1 MSEQQVDKVI
11 GVLVDAITSAL
22 GPDDAQQQQQQ
33 AGPAPGSPGRPGGGL
48 EAVEGLLHSM
58 LDSAVQR
65 AAAAAPELGGAAA
78 AGAAGYGL
86 LSPRLML
93 KPQKKFESVSDIQQ
107 MPVLGAAAGQQQQGA
122 AADPAEAGKVL
133 IESLVRDALLLEL
146 QDQARQGQG
155 QQQQGQGQSQAL
167 PGRQPSTALPTAAAA
182 QPAGLA
188 PELMPASDLGAST
201 AQASAGTSAAQAV
214 QPGQALLDLLV
225 ETLLADA
232 SLSADNMAEA
242 SGPTGAPQQG
252 QAQQVPQHASL
263 PMQQLQQQY
272 QQLQQQLHQS
282 RPSTAGQPAA
292 LADVTNTG
300 TAPAGTAAG
309 PGQRGARRF
318 SLPGMDK
325 MLDSTDTSDAEHGV
339 RMLKAAFRARQPAFS
354 PSSSSSWEGE
364 TFRRN
369 KRLLAEGLRAL
380 EEASSKQGRLVS
392 RRQAGSRQPRRRQQR
407 QQQDLSDSSDSSRG
421 KQQATPGK
429 PHRPPQQS
437 PPSKAASSAAA
448 SPAGPGLGYHN
459 ARYTIVEDRRRFT
472 DARPLPPS
480 IGAQLSPMIDRSGRP
495 GLQQPAPSESPYI
508 PSKPAGRGAAHSR
521 HTEQPHS
528 SKATAQQGH
537 TRPHGPPDLDSYRGS
552 AVKRLWRAGDAQ
564 QADGDAG
571 GGQAL
576 AHLQDP
582 LLHPRDSSDSSI
594 DASSSSLYSSV
605 TSSSYSTTNTLPGA
619 ALRASAADSLL
630 ASPAGLQAGPGQDAA
645 GVRRAVV
652 GAGAG
657 LRMLAEASAQSMR
670 DSTVSRSDMIRS
682 KLQMLAAKRRKAVA
696 EVSGSM
702 HACRSTCYLP
712 IVCKLAGRSLLFIS
726 VSKYMHVLPMSVMLL
741 SAIFLLSD

>member
-22 GPDDAQQQQQQ
+22 GPEEAQQQQQ
-33 AGPAPGSPGRPGGGL
+33 AGPALGSPGRPGGGL
-48 EAVEGLLHSM
+48 EAAEGLLHSM

-65 AAAAAPELGGAAA
+65 AAASAPELGGAAA

-93 KPQKKFESVSDIQQ
+93 KPRKKFESVSDIQQ
-107 MPVLGAAAGQQQQGA
+107 MPVLVPAASQQQQQQQPVA

-146 QDQARQGQG
+146 QDQAKQGQG
-155 QQQQGQGQSQAL
+155 QQQQGQAQSQAL
-167 PGRQPSTALPTAAAA
+167 PSRQPSTTLPTAAAA
-182 QPAGLA
+182 QASGLA
-188 PELMPASDLGAST
+188 PELMPAMDLGASM

-225 ETLLADA
+225 ETLLADT
-232 SLSADNMAEA
+232 SLSADDMAEA
-242 SGPTGAPQQG
+242 SGPSGAPQQG
-252 QAQQVPQHASL
+252 QVQQVPQHASL

-282 RPSTAGQPAA
+282 RPSAAGQPAA
-292 LADVTNTG
+292 LTDVTNTG

-309 PGQRGARRF
+309 PSQRAARSF

-325 MLDSTDTSDAEHGV
+325 MMDSTDSSDAEHGV
-339 RMLKAAFRARQPAFS
+339 RMLKAGLRARQPALS

-364 TFRRN
+364 TFLRN

-380 EEASSKQGRLVS
+380 EEASSRQGRLVS

-407 QQQDLSDSSDSSRG
+407 QQQDLSESSDSGQG
-421 KQQATPGK
+421 KQQQQQHMQQVTPGK
-429 PHRPPQQS
+429 PPRPPQQS

-448 SPAGPGLGYHN
+448 SPAEPGLGYHN
-459 ARYTIVEDRRRFT
+459 ARYTIVEDRRRST

-508 PSKPAGRGAAHSR
+508 PSKPAGRGAAHR
-521 HTEQPHS
+521 HIEQPHS

-564 QADGDAG
+564 QAGGDAG
-571 GGQAL
+571 AGQAP

-594 DASSSSLYSSV
+594 GDGSSSSLYSSV
-605 TSSSYSTTNTLPGA
+605 TSSSYSTTSTLPGA

-630 ASPAGLQAGPGQDAA
+630 ASPAALQQGRQAGTGEGAA
-645 GVRRAVV
+645 GVRRAAV

-657 LRMLAEASAQSMR
+657 LRVLAEASAQSMR

-696 EVSGSM
+696 EVSGS
-702 HACRSTCYLP
+702 RSAGMPTCYLR
-712 IVCKLAGRSLLFIS
+712 IVQVGW
-726 VSKYMHVLPMSVMLL
+726 
-741 SAIFLLSD
+741 